1 MLKIAIITACGFF
14 KATVSM
20 EQTFFIE
27 SPLVFVSLH
36 TLAPSEH
43 PRSFYTIGIEPFE
56 GVAGALLLSLSVEA
70 IILETSAVL
79 QVLGVVIPLFALG
92 LVVHKIP
99 VVVRAVAE
107 DVGALSVSLSVLEVA
122 DKEGVVL
129 LVKLAKAVGHVLC
142 LTIWYVIDLSLVDLA
157 PVLPDDHILGLNFT
171 EKF

>member
-1 MLKIAIITACGFF
+1 MLKISLIAACRLF
-14 KATVSM
+14 KTTVSM
-20 EQTFFIE
+20 EQTIFIK

-43 PRSFYTIGIEPFE
+43 PRSFDTIGIEPFE

-70 IILETSAVL
+70 ILLETSIVG

-92 LVVHKIP
+92 LVVHKIT
-99 VVVRAVAE
+99 VVVGAVTE
-107 DVGALSVSLSVLEVA
+107 YVGALSVSLSVLEVA

-129 LVKLAKAVGHVLC
+129 LVKLSKAVGHVLC
-142 LTIWYVIDLSLVDLA
+142 LTICYVIDLSLVDLV